1 MNSRI
6 RPVLVL
12 YFLGLLCAYAAFAL
26 WVAPDG
32 EAFAAYKHFF
42 FVGVFAAIIAN
53 SSAVGGGV
61 VFVPFFTALNDLEAR
76 GAVSGLLAGGA
87 LTPFMT
93 VGLSF
98 AIQAFGMSVGTITW
112 LFRFY
117 VSGRAPPGPRMEFG
131 EFARLAGLALVT
143 CIPTMLLMQI
153 FVEVDNRVLLT
164 GFKAFSI
171 VMGTVLFVFA
181 VLAKKR
187 SNPRLV
193 IAPLERLTLPLIGVV
208 GGIAMALFSVGIG
221 EFLVVYLI
229 LRGYPTLNV
238 VALAVAATALTVIPG
253 AVFHITQTQ
262 NVWEI
267 ALFAIPGAMIGGSVA
282 RFLAQ
287 YLGARR
293 LEIAAA
299 TWIVLSSLYL
309 LFLLQT

>member
-1 MNSRI
+1 MKSRI
-6 RPVLVL
+6 RLALAL
-12 YFLGLLCAYAAFAL
+12 YFVGLLCSFAAFAL

-32 EAFAAYKHFF
+32 KAIAAFAHFF
-42 FVGVFAAIIAN
+42 PIGVFAAIVAN
-53 SSAVGGGV
+53 SSATGGGV
-61 VFVPFFTALNDLEAR
+61 VFVPFFTALNDLEAS
-76 GAVSGLLAGGA
+76 GAVTGIMAGGE

-98 AIQAFGMSVGTITW
+98 VIQAFGMSVGTITW
-112 LFRFY
+112 FYRFY
-117 VSGRAPPGPRMEFG
+117 ASDRPPPGPRMLLDEF
-131 EFARLAGLALVT
+131 FWLAGLALIT
-143 CIPTMLLMQI
+143 CVPTLLLMQV
-153 FVEVDNRVLLT
+153 FVEVDNRLLLT

-171 VMGTVLFVFA
+171 VMGTVLLLFA
-181 VLAKKR
+181 IFAKKR

-193 IAPLERLTLPLIGVV
+193 VAPLERLVVPLLGVV
-208 GGIAMALFSVGIG
+208 GGVAMALFSVGIG

-238 VALAVAATALTVIPG
+238 VALAVAVTAMTVIPG
-253 AVFHITQTQ
+253 ALYHVTQTL

-299 TWIVLSSLYL
+299 TWILLSSLYL